1 MAAGGSALGRKVAE
15 DRNYD
20 DRYDR
25 GSRYDR
31 DDRRY
36 DDGDRRYYSKGGHRR
51 HDNGL
56 HRGWYKNR

>member
-1 MAAGGSALGRKVAE
+1 MIAMIVVAVM
-15 DRNYD
+15 
-20 DRYDR
+20 
-25 GSRYDR
+25 DR

>member
-1 MAAGGSALGRKVAE
+1 VSE
-15 DRNYD
+15 DRNYN